1 MARVG
6 LERVLRRGVS
16 AWAHAAAGLAISG
29 VFGWLAIRDVSW
41 GSVRVSLEQIRA
53 GWLIAA
59 LMLLAVAV
67 GMRSERWRLLFAR
80 DRRPPRR
87 AVFWS
92 LGIGYLFNNL
102 LPARAGEAARVV
114 ALRREAGVSAARGA
128 ATVAVERV
136 FDLASLA
143 IVMLVATP
151 ALGPGSVVRVTA
163 WTSAAVL
170 AAAAGLAGGCR
181 SDRLRRR
188 MTAAVVRIPLIR
200 GPRARST
207 AAELGQ
213 GLRALSDARMAI
225 AVAAWSL
232 GSWIVLACSYYTV
245 LRSLGIPSPARA
257 AVLSLVVTNLVQV
270 IPASAASLGVFEA
283 AGRAA
288 VAAYG
293 AGPAAAVSAAV
304 ALHAVNTIPLVAL
317 GAVGVVRAARLR
329 GGHRSEPERPPA
341 RDRSPS
347 AVSVVIPCLDEEA
360 TIGACV
366 RSAWDG
372 IHAAG
377 VDGEVIVV
385 DNGSADRSAELAQ
398 AAGAVVVRESQ
409 RGYGSAYLAGM
420 RRARGDW
427 ILMGDGDGTY
437 DFGEL
442 PRFLAAGRDADMVVG
457 SRLLGRILPGAMPWH
472 HRFIGNP
479 VLTGMLNL
487 LFGAG
492 VSDAHC
498 GLRMVRREAADRIG
512 LRTTGME
519 FASEM
524 IIQAAGAGL
533 VIAETPITYGAR
545 PEGSRSKLR
554 SVPDGLRHV
563 RFMLA
568 CSSGALIWVP
578 AAVLVA
584 AGAGLILESP
594 TDLTAVAGAVL
605 VWIGGMLAQAGLMV
619 RAYRLLA
626 LEHRRPRSALGA
638 WRRPRVALAVAVLVA
653 VSVTVAAEARL
664 DLHRHPVT
672 TSQTHHRRL

>member
-1 MARVG
+1 M
-6 LERVLRRGVS
+6 
-16 AWAHAAAGLAISG
+16 HAAAGLAIS
-29 VFGWLAIRDVSW
+29 VIFGWLALRDVSW
-41 GSVRVSLEQIRA
+41 HAVGASLEQIRG
-53 GWLIAA
+53 GWLVAA
-59 LMLLAVAV
+59 LALLAVAV
-67 GMRSERWRLLFAR
+67 WMRAERWRCIFPRGA
-80 DRRPPRR
+80 RPPRA

-92 LGIGYLFNNL
+92 LMIGYLFNNL

-114 ALRREAGVSAARGA
+114 ALRREAGVSAVRGA
-128 ATVAVERV
+128 ATVAVERL

-143 IVMLVATP
+143 ILMLIATP
-151 ALGPGSVVRVTA
+151 VLGSSSVVRVTA
-163 WTSAAVL
+163 WTSAALLL
-170 AAAAGLAGGCR
+170 AAALLVVGCR
-181 SDRLRRR
+181 SAGLRRR
-188 MTAAVVRIPLIR
+188 LVALIVRVPLIR

-213 GLRALSDARMAI
+213 GVLALSDRRMAFEVGVLSI
-225 AVAAWSL
+225 
-232 GSWIVLACSYYTV
+232 GSWGVLVVSYYTV
-245 LRSLGIPSPARA
+245 LRSLGIASPGRA
-257 AVLSLVVTNLVQV
+257 AVLALVVTNLVQV
-270 IPASAASLGVFEA
+270 IPASAASLGIFEA

-304 ALHAVNTIPLVAL
+304 ALHAVNTLPLIVV
-317 GAVGVVRAARLR
+317 GAIGLLRAARLR
-329 GGHRSEPERPPA
+329 RRPGPLVRVPDRDPA
-341 RDRSPS
+341 VT
-347 AVSVVIPCLDEEA
+347 AASVVIPCLDEEA
-360 TIGACV
+360 TIEACV

-372 IHAAG
+372 IRAAG

-385 DNGSADRSAELAQ
+385 DNGSTDASAALAR
-398 AAGAVVVRESQ
+398 AAGADVVQEPA

-420 RRARGDW
+420 RRARGEW

-442 PRFLAAGRDADMVVG
+442 PRFLEAGRGADMVVG
-457 SRLLGRILPGAMPWH
+457 SRLLGRIMPGAMPWH
-472 HRFIGNP
+472 HRYIGNP
-479 VLTGMLNL
+479 LLTGMLNM

-498 GLRMVRREAADRIG
+498 GLRMVRRDAADRIG

-524 IIQAAGAGL
+524 IIEAARCGL

-568 CSSGALIWVP
+568 CANGALVWAP

-584 AGAGLILESP
+584 AGAGLILEWRS
-594 TDLTAVAGAVL
+594 AVAVIVGAAL
-605 VWIGGMLAQAGLMV
+605 IWMGGMLAQAGLMV
-619 RAYRLLA
+619 RAYRLLTLERRRTTA
-626 LEHRRPRSALGA
+626 LAA
-638 WRRPRVALAVAVLVA
+638 WRQPRLAVAVAVLVA

-664 DLHRHPVT
+664 DIHRHPVT
-672 TSQTHHRRL
+672 TSQTHHHRV